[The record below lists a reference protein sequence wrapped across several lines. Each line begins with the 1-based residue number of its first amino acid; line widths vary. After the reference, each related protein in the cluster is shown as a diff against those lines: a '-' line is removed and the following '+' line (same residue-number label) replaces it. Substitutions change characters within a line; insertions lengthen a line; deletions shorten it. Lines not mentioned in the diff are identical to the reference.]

1 MMTGHHLL
9 NNTYP
14 LNFKFVF
21 LPNVRVVGADKARS
35 ALDGPTRT
43 TLLCFITIY
52 TLPMRQYNLLT
63 DG

>member
-1 MMTGHHLL
+1 MAVIKMMTGHHLL

-35 ALDGPTRT
+35 ALDSPTRT
-43 TLLCFITIY
+43 SCYVL
-52 TLPMRQYNLLT
+52 
-63 DG
+63 